1 MLRHYCLGFGALL
14 VLTSCQLGS
23 ARPPEDHAEDHA
35 PEPTSIT
42 QWTARTELFVEFAPL
57 VVGEAT
63 PFAVHLTDLETLQ
76 AVSEDVVMVTL
87 EDRDGRQL
95 TVRSE
100 TPTAPGIY
108 LPVLTPTEP
117 GTYRLRFSRS
127 HPDTRTVLDT
137 VDAGEVVVAATE
149 EDRAGLAQDAQDPA
163 GDGIVFLKDQQW
175 QIALATQPV
184 ASRELRSTLQLH
196 AEVTPVAGGEVH
208 VTAPIM
214 GRAVA
219 VEKGV
224 PRPGQRV
231 EPGEP
236 LARLLPFPAKSRT
249 DLVYAVQASQSELEA
264 AQHELTRVQ
273 ALYADRI
280 VPKRRLEQ
288 AQKNVAVLTARL
300 SAARAELSLLDVN
313 PAGEAASHA
322 LRTQRF
328 LLRAPMAGTVVAVNF
343 TPGALVEAGHLLFT
357 IMNLEQVWISGRVFE
372 ADIAK
377 VGQVEQARFTAPAL
391 GSPLLLSPP
400 DAQLVSLGSVLHP
413 QHRSVPLILAVN
425 NAQGRLKIGMHGE
438 LGVPTG
444 EIVQALA
451 IPVSAIVY
459 DKGLPLAFVQVRG
472 ETFAR
477 RELELGVRQDD
488 FVQVRAGLSAGERVV
503 TQGAYRVHLASLS
516 STLPEHDHAH

>member
-1 MLRHYCLGFGALL
+1 MGLGVLL
-14 VLTSCQLGS
+14 LLTSCQFGN
-23 ARPPEDHAEDHA
+23 ARLPEDQAQ
-35 PEPTSIT
+35 EPTSIT
-42 QWTARTELFVEFAPL
+42 KWTTKTELFVDFTPL
-57 VVGEAT
+57 VVGKAT
-63 PFAVHLTDLETLQ
+63 PFVVHLTDLETAQ
-76 AVSEDVVMVTL
+76 PVSKDVVMTTL
-87 EDRDGRQL
+87 EGRDGQQL

-100 TPTAPGIY
+100 TPVSPGIY
-108 LPVLTPTEP
+108 RPVLRPTEP
-117 GTYRLRFSRS
+117 GTYRLRFTRS
-127 HPDTRTVLDT
+127 HPDTQTVRDT
-137 VDAGEVVVAATE
+137 IDAGEVVVVATE
-149 EDRAGLAQDAQDPA
+149 TDRIRPAQEPADAGIP
-163 GDGIVFLKDQQW
+163 FLKEQQW
-175 QIALATQPV
+175 QIAFATQTVTTRALHP
-184 ASRELRSTLQLH
+184 TLQLH
-196 AEVTPVAGGEVH
+196 AEVKPAAGGEVH
-208 VTAPIM
+208 ITAPIM

-224 PRPGQRV
+224 PTPGQRV
-231 EPGEP
+231 EPGEL
-236 LARLLPFPAKSRT
+236 LARLLPLPTKSRA
-249 DLVYAVQASQSELEA
+249 DIVYAVRASQSELEA
-264 AQHELTRVQ
+264 ARHELARVQ

-313 PAGEAASHA
+313 PAGATNPHA
-322 LRTQRF
+322 LRAQRF
-328 LLRAPMAGTVVAVNF
+328 LLRAPMAGTVVAANF
-343 TPGALVEAGHLLFT
+343 TPGALVEAGHHLFT
-357 IMNLEQVWISGRVFE
+357 IMNLERVWISGRVFE

-391 GSPLLLSPP
+391 SSPLLLSPP
-400 DAQLVSLGSVLHP
+400 DAQLVTLGSVLHP
-413 QHRSVPLILAVN
+413 KHRSVPLVLAVN

-444 EIVQALA
+444 EVVHALA

-488 FVQVRAGLSAGERVV
+488 FVQVRAGLGAGERVV

>member
-14 VLTSCQLGS
+14 VLTSCQSGS
-23 ARPPEDHAEDHA
+23 ARLPEDHA

-42 QWTARTELFVEFAPL
+42 KWTARTELFVEFAPL

-63 PFAVHLTDLETLQ
+63 PFAVHLTDLETFQ
-76 AVSEDVVMVTL
+76 AVSEDVVMATL
-87 EDRDGRQL
+87 EGRDGRQL

-100 TPTAPGIY
+100 TPTAPGLY
-108 LPVLTPTEP
+108 RPVLTPTEP
-117 GTYRLRFSRS
+117 GTYRLRFSRA

-137 VDAGEVVVAATE
+137 IDAGEVIVVATE
-149 EDRAGLAQDAQDPA
+149 EDQASLAQEPA
-163 GDGIVFLKDQQW
+163 DDGILFLKDQQW
-175 QIALATQPV
+175 QIALATRTV
-184 ASRELRSTLQLH
+184 TARELHPTLQLH
-196 AEVTPVAGGEVH
+196 AEVKPAAGGEVH
-208 VTAPIM
+208 ITAPIM

-224 PRPGQRV
+224 PTPGQRV

-236 LARLLPFPAKSRT
+236 LARLLPLPTKSRA
-249 DLVYAVQASQSELEA
+249 DIVYSVQASQSELEA
-264 AQHELTRVQ
+264 ARHELARVQ

-280 VPKRRLEQ
+280 VPRRRLEQ

-313 PAGEAASHA
+313 PAGAATSST
-322 LRTQRF
+322 LRAQRF
-328 LLRAPMAGTVVAVNF
+328 LLRAPMAGTVVAANF
-343 TPGALVEAGHLLFT
+343 TPGALVEAGHHLFT
-357 IMNLEQVWISGRVFE
+357 IMNLERVWISGRVFE

-391 GSPLLLSPP
+391 SSPLLLSPP
-400 DAQLVSLGSVLHP
+400 DAQLVTLGSVLHP
-413 QHRSVPLILAVN
+413 KHRSVSLVLAVN

-444 EIVQALA
+444 EVVHALA